1 MKIFGAFCLTILLL
15 AVIVS
20 AIGVV
25 WTRHESR
32 ILFVELSRLQS
43 QKDDLG
49 VEYGR
54 LELEQATYAEPSR
67 IDAEARARLSMY
79 TPKQQDIQLVR
90 R

>member
-1 MKIFGAFCLTILLL
+1 MKAFGAVCLTILLL
-15 AVIVS
+15 AVIAS

-32 ILFVELSRLQS
+32 VLFVELSRLQT

-54 LELEQATYAEPSR
+54 LELEQATYAEPAR
-67 IDAEARARLSMY
+67 IDAEARGKLGMF
-79 TPKQQDIQLVR
+79 TPKPQDIQLVR

>member
-1 MKIFGAFCLTILLL
+1 MKVFGAICLSILLL
-15 AVIVS
+15 AVIAS

-32 ILFVELSRLQS
+32 VLFVELSRLQS
-43 QKDDLG
+43 QKDDIG

-67 IDAEARARLSMY
+67 IDADARGKLGMLP
-79 TPKQQDIQLVR
+79 PKPQDIQLVR

>member
-1 MKIFGAFCLTILLL
+1 
-15 AVIVS
+15 V
-20 AIGVV
+20 GVV

-32 ILFVELSRLQS
+32 QLFIELSKLQA

-67 IDAEARARLSMY
+67 IDADARGKLGMF
-79 TPKQQDIQLVR
+79 TPKPQDIQLVR

>member
-1 MKIFGAFCLTILLL
+1 MKIFGAICLSILLL
-15 AVIVS
+15 AVIAS

-32 ILFVELSRLQS
+32 QLFIELSKLQA

-67 IDAEARARLSMY
+67 IDADARGKLGMF
-79 TPKQQDIQLVR
+79 TPKPQDIQLVR

>member
-1 MKIFGAFCLTILLL
+1 MRALGGIALVILLL
-15 AVIVS
+15 AVLVS

-32 ILFVELSRLQS
+32 VLFVELTRLQN
-43 QKDDLG
+43 QRDELN

-54 LELEQATYAEPSR
+54 LELEQATWAEPRR
-67 IDAEARARLSMY
+67 IDEEARSKLGMM
-79 TPKQQDIQLVR
+79 TPRPQDIQLVR